1 MKKNGLLQTFFLRF
15 FENSSDKLRIVW
27 RNEKGHIGNTW
38 RHVFFCQKGH
48 GAQKKEHGIMKKG
61 HGVAP
66 FYFALDKTLRA
77 GENLLPVASLW

>member
-1 MKKNGLLQTFFLRF
+1 MAPLFFY
-15 FENSSDKLRIVW
+15 
-27 RNEKGHIGNTW
+27 
-38 RHVFFCQKGH
+38 QKGH

-77 GENLLPVASLW
+77 GENLLPVASL